1 MSATEPDERNM
12 RALYEAYL
20 DACNAHDFDRMSTF
34 YTSDIHVND
43 APMEPTAVSA
53 QFAPIVAAFPDWHW
67 DVRHIA
73 IDGDLISLHFTV
85 GGTHRG
91 EFAGI
96 AATGRRVSVMEFTLY
111 RVRDGKFDAVWDL
124 VDWDAVRRQITEV
137 S

>member
-1 MSATEPDERNM
+1 M